1 MLKIVS
7 VIENISVYL
16 SKQSNRFPSAIR
28 ALVRSPSNLALRPTE
43 LCLCCLIPAGVGNL
57 TSVAKCGEGFQS
69 DIDSDGIIQ
78 RRQRLRSD
86 HATKT
91 GIPITVFTLDRERLD
106 FAFQF
111 TVPFNLDVADFGQL
125 QLICEAESCL
135 WIRERIVPML
145 SLESREAWGLMSFH
159 AEKEGLERF
168 VYPTKN
174 VLQDLR
180 MDARYIGSD
189 CFDFAELIGLGIVIE
204 FCSLCLVSVPPLL

>member
-1 MLKIVS
+1 MDPAPPRKPS
-7 VIENISVYL
+7 RNWCASRRSISKL
-16 SKQSNRFPSAIR
+16 STRFTKSKALSRRGEQPGRLPRTLCNASSEKLWANAIR
-28 ALVRSPSNLALRPTE
+28 HPFVGRS
-43 LCLCCLIPAGVGNL
+43 V
-57 TSVAKCGEGFQS
+57 
-69 DIDSDGIIQ
+69 D
-78 RRQRLRSD
+78 
-86 HATKT
+86 
-91 GIPITVFTLDRERLD
+91 
-106 FAFQF
+106 
-111 TVPFNLDVADFGQL
+111 
-125 QLICEAESCL
+125 
-135 WIRERIVPML
+135 RIVPML